1 MSNYHTTRRIEFR
14 DTDAAGIAHFST
26 FFDLMEEVEH
36 ELLRSRELQVFT
48 TDDSRTFSWPRV
60 HASCDFHSPVKFD
73 DIVEIDVDLVKVGE
87 KSLTYKFSFSIDGR
101 LVAVGKVISVCC
113 QISERGAPKS
123 IEIPEWFSQ
132 QLLASD

>member
-36 ELLRSRELQVFT
+36 ELLRSRGLQVFT

-113 QISERGAPKS
+113 QIPERGAPKS
-123 IEIPEWFSQ
+123 IEIPEWFSK